1 MASPELSTRVS
12 GVQTPT
18 PAMPQIG
25 VESSFLSTVRPTPHD
40 QRLAFAIM
48 MASTLAFI
56 VTAPFAKTQLTP
68 LPAFLP
74 IYQTAVIISDVI
86 TSILLLGQY
95 DILRSRRLFVIA
107 AAYFFNAA
115 MAVFHA
121 LSFPGLFAPAGLL
134 GSGPQTTAWLYF
146 FWHGAFPLFVIAY
159 ALLTG
164 QKETQRERHI
174 PLVWTAVAAWIVA
187 VAVAS
192 ILMLLATSGSRFL
205 PEIMSGNV
213 DTDRKVLVAVA
224 VWALSLAALALLWRR
239 TQHTLLDMWLMVIM
253 CIWIFDVAL
262 AAVLNHGRY
271 DVGWY
276 MGRVYGLVTA
286 GVVLLALL
294 IENGK
299 LYGRLATASARER
312 AYLSNLHDPVITI
325 DGRGIVLGANPALE
339 RVLGYAPEELL
350 GRNISMLMPE
360 PHRGEHDEYLRRYLT
375 TREPHIIGQGRELF
389 GRHKNGELVP
399 LHLTANE
406 VALDGE
412 SLFVGTLHDLRDRN
426 RLFEELTRARS
437 DAEQANRAKSAFLA
451 TMSHEIR
458 TPMNGVMG
466 MIEVLAHSRLSE
478 HQADL
483 VRTIR
488 ESASTLLVII
498 DDILDFSKIE
508 AGRLEFERQPI
519 SISDLIEGL
528 CNSMVTVASG
538 KDVDLDVFVSPDI
551 PDFVL
556 SDDVRLRQ
564 VIYNLVG
571 NAIKFSAGRR
581 EKRGH
586 VFVRV
591 DVQTASPLRLSFRI
605 EDNGIGIPAEAL
617 KDLFTPF
624 TQAEI
629 STTRLFGG
637 TGLGLAICKR
647 LADLMDGEIEVTS
660 APGVGSVFTVRL
672 PFEPAPEPRRRP
684 RPDIT
689 GCSCILIDND
699 AINANDLRAYLERA
713 GADVRLVK
721 NAEEAT
727 QAARHLG
734 TVVVVQGATCE
745 SFSEEALHKAFAAAP
760 DARHLVIMRHPQQHV
775 RVQPPDIV
783 IIDGDALRRDVFLR
797 AVAVAAGFASPEMVQ
812 DSPQQSFPEQA
823 EPPSVAEARAAGT
836 LILIAEDDETNQK
849 VILRQL
855 ALLGYAAEVASNGRE
870 ALRLWR
876 DGKYALLLTDLHM
889 PEMDG
894 YTLASTIRI
903 EEEEGG
909 DRMPILALTANALH
923 GEANRARMAGVD
935 EYLTKPVKLDL
946 LKSALDRWM
955 PAPSAAALQPQTTD
969 PVGRVDGVLNVEVLK
984 SLVGGEEAVIRELLE
999 HFLLAA
1005 RTAADEIRD
1014 AYGHADYKKVSG
1026 VAHKLKSSSRSVGA
1040 IPLGDLCAEL
1050 ENAGKAEHGATI
1062 EQCKARV
1069 ETALAAVE
1077 ARISELLAER
1087 QI

>member
-1 MASPELSTRVS
+1 MPSPELSVPMPGAQALTHL
-12 GVQTPT
+12 
-18 PAMPQIG
+18 MPQVG
-25 VESSFLSTVRPTPHD
+25 PESSFLSTVRPTSHD
-40 QRLAFAIM
+40 RRLALAIM
-48 MASTLAFI
+48 IASTLAFTI
-56 VTAPFAKTQLTP
+56 TAPFARTPLTP

-95 DILRSRRLFVIA
+95 DILRSRKLLVIA
-107 AAYFFNAA
+107 AGYFFNAA
-115 MAVFHA
+115 MAVFHT
-121 LSFPGLFAPAGLL
+121 LSFPGLFAPTGLL

-146 FWHGAFPLFVIAY
+146 FWHGTFPLFVIAY
-159 ALLTG
+159 AILAG
-164 QKETQRERHI
+164 QTEPPRERRS
-174 PLVWTAVAAWIVA
+174 PLIWTTAAAWFVA
-187 VAVAS
+187 LAVAS
-192 ILMLLATSGSRFL
+192 LLMLLATSGSRFL
-205 PEIMSGNV
+205 PEIMTGDA
-213 DTDRKVLVAVA
+213 DTSKKVLVAVT
-224 VWALSLAALALLWRR
+224 VWALSLAALALLWQR

-286 GVVLLALL
+286 SIVLLALL

-299 LYGRLATASARER
+299 LYARLATASARER

-325 DGRGIVLGANPALE
+325 DARGIVLGANPALE
-339 RVLGYAPEELL
+339 RVLGYAPEELV
-350 GRNISMLMPE
+350 GRNISMLMPQ
-360 PHRGEHDEYLRRYLT
+360 PHRDEHDEYLRRYLK
-375 TREPHIIGQGRELF
+375 TREPHVIGKGRELF
-389 GRHKNGELVP
+389 GQHKNGELVP

-406 VALDGE
+406 VSLDGE

-426 RLFEELTRARS
+426 RLIEELTRARS

-488 ESASTLLVII
+488 ESAGTLLVII

-519 SISDLIEGL
+519 SIGDLIEGL
-528 CNSMVTVASG
+528 CNSMVTVASA

-551 PDFVL
+551 PDYVL

-571 NAIKFSAGRR
+571 NAIKFSAGRP

-586 VFVRV
+586 VYVRV
-591 DVQTASPLRLSFRI
+591 EVQTPSPLRLSFQI

-660 APGVGSVFTVRL
+660 SPGVGSVFTVRL
-672 PFEPAPEPRRRP
+672 PFELASEPRQRP
-684 RPDIT
+684 RPDIAE
-689 GCSCILIDND
+689 CDCILIDNGV
-699 AINANDLRAYLERA
+699 INASDLRAYLEHA
-713 GADVRLVK
+713 GADVQIVK
-721 NAEEAT
+721 TVDEAA
-727 QAARHLG
+727 QAALHLG
-734 TVVVVQGATCE
+734 TVVVVQGSAYE
-745 SFSEEALHKAFAAAP
+745 DFSEEALHRAFAAAP
-760 DARHLVIMRHPQQHV
+760 DARHLVIMRRPQQHV
-775 RVQPPDIV
+775 RIRLPDVV

-812 DSPQQSFPEQA
+812 DSPQQSFPKQA
-823 EPPSVAEARAAGT
+823 EPPSVADARTAGT

-855 ALLGYAAEVASNGRE
+855 ALLGYAAEVAVNGKE

-894 YTLASTIRI
+894 YTLASTIRL
-903 EEEEGG
+903 EEESGHH
-909 DRMPILALTANALH
+909 MPILALTANALH

-955 PAPSAAALQPQTTD
+955 PASSAAALHLSASSN
-969 PVGRVDGVLNVEVLK
+969 VGHVDEILNVEVLK
-984 SLVGGEEAVIRELLE
+984 SLVGSEEAIIRELLE

-1005 RTAADEIRD
+1005 RTAENEIRD
-1014 AYGHADYKKVSG
+1014 ACEHADYKKVSA

-1040 IPLGDLCAEL
+1040 VPLGDLCAEL
-1050 ENAGKAEHGATI
+1050 ENAGKAEHGVTI
-1062 EQCKARV
+1062 EQCRTRV
-1069 ETALAAVE
+1069 ETAIAAVE
-1077 ARISELLAER
+1077 ARISELLAEK

>member
-1 MASPELSTRVS
+1 MVSPELSA
-12 GVQTPT
+12 
-18 PAMPQIG
+18 PASRIKTQAVPQVG
-25 VESSFLSTVRPTPHD
+25 AESSFLSTVRPTPHD
-40 QRLAFAIM
+40 RRLAFTIM
-48 MASTLAFI
+48 MVSVLAFFI
-56 VTAPFAKTQLTP
+56 TAPFAKTPLTP

-115 MAVFHA
+115 MAAFHA

-146 FWHGAFPLFVIAY
+146 FWHGTFPLFIIAY
-159 ALLTG
+159 AVLTG
-164 QKETQRERHI
+164 QTETQRERHI
-174 PLVWTAVAAWIVA
+174 PLVWTATAAWLAALAI
-187 VAVAS
+187 AS
-192 ILMLLATSGSRFL
+192 MLLLLATSGARLL
-205 PEIMSGNV
+205 PEIMTG
-213 DTDRKVLVAVA
+213 DMDADKKILVAFA
-224 VWALSLAALALLWRR
+224 VWALSLVALALLWQR

-286 GVVLLALL
+286 SVVLVALL

-299 LYGRLATASARER
+299 LYARLATASARER

-325 DGRGIVLGANPALE
+325 DARGIVLGANPALE
-339 RVLGYAPEELL
+339 RVLGYAPEEIV

-360 PHRGEHDEYLRRYLT
+360 PERSEHDEYLSRYLR
-375 TREPHIIGQGRELF
+375 TREAHIIGKGRELS
-389 GRHKNGELVP
+389 GRHKSGELVP

-406 VALDGE
+406 VTLDGE
-412 SLFVGTLHDLRDRN
+412 KLFVGTLHDLRDRN
-426 RLFEELTRARS
+426 RLIEELTRARS

-466 MIEVLAHSRLSE
+466 MIEVLGHSRLSE

-488 ESASTLLVII
+488 ESAGTLLVII

-508 AGRLEFERQPI
+508 AGRLEFELQPL
-519 SISDLIEGL
+519 SIGDLVEGL
-528 CNSMVTVASG
+528 CNSMVSVASG
-538 KDVDLDVFVSPDI
+538 KDVDLDVFVSPDV
-551 PDFVL
+551 PDYVL

-571 NAIKFSAGRR
+571 NAIKFSAGRP

-586 VFVRV
+586 VYVRV
-591 DVQTASPLRLSFRI
+591 DVRNSSPLRLAFRI

-647 LADLMDGEIEVTS
+647 LADLMNGEIEVTS
-660 APGVGSVFTVRL
+660 TPGVGSAFTVCL
-672 PFEPAPEPRRRP
+672 PFELAPEARRRS
-684 RPDIT
+684 RPDIA
-689 GCSCILIDND
+689 GCNCILIDD
-699 AINANDLRAYLERA
+699 GAINTDDLRAYLDCA
-713 GADVRLVK
+713 GVNLQIVSSV
-721 NAEEAT
+721 EEAR
-727 QAARHLG
+727 QAALHRG

-745 SFSEEALHKAFAAAP
+745 DFSEDSLHRAFAGAP

-783 IIDGDALRRDVFLR
+783 IIDGDALRRDVLLR
-797 AVAVAAGFASPEMVQ
+797 AIAVAAGFASPEMVQ

-823 EPPSVAEARAAGT
+823 EPPSVADARIAGT

-855 ALLGYAAEVASNGRE
+855 ALLGYAAEVAANGKE

-894 YTLASTIRI
+894 YTLASTIRL
-903 EEEEGG
+903 EEESG

-923 GEANRARMAGVD
+923 GEANRARMAGMD

-955 PAPSAAALQPQTTD
+955 PAPPAVAPEPSTSAPAD
-969 PVGRVDGVLNVEVLK
+969 SVDGVLDIEVLK
-984 SLVGGEEAVIRELLE
+984 SLIGSEESVVREFLE

-1005 RTAADEIRD
+1005 RAAAGEIRD
-1014 AYGHADYKKVSG
+1014 ACNRDDYRKVG
-1026 VAHKLKSSSRSVGA
+1026 AVAHRLKSSSRSVGA
-1040 IPLGDLCAEL
+1040 VSLGDLCAEL
-1050 ENAGKAEHGATI
+1050 ENAGKAEHGNTV

-1069 ETALAAVE
+1069 ETAIAAVGV
-1077 ARISELLAER
+1077 RISELLAEKH
-1087 QI
+1087 I